1 MIFPRP
7 VQRSLFLLL
16 ALLATPL
23 AAQDGLL
30 QVTQAY
36 PLSATIDPGRIHLN
50 WHIAPGYYLY
60 RSRVK
65 AKSLTPGVTLGIL
78 QLPAGETVNDPYM
91 GLEVIYHQR
100 LQATLPYTATAG
112 IKSIRLQV
120 SYQGCH
126 EVKPKICF
134 PPHTQTLTLKRPTVL
149 INTATTGLLN
159 TATEGPATPRFD
171 RFSRSNNTPLPPEQA
186 FRFSARASNAHT
198 LLLHWQMPKHYYLY
212 RDQTH
217 LSVEGA
223 PGIKLG
229 SPAWPPGTRHEDAN
243 YGMTT
248 VYYHAVS
255 VPVPLQL
262 SATAGRSFT
271 LVASFQGCLENSIC
285 YPPITRKV
293 ALTLPT
299 ATTAAAAVS
308 PPTSSVTTQ
317 SEPAASGLG
326 AASPAKPDS
335 ESQHLAGLLGNHQLL
350 ALLLFFLGGLA
361 VAFTPCVLPMLPIL
375 SGLVAGR
382 GTRTSPRHA
391 FVVSLVYVLTA
402 AAVYALIGI
411 VAGFAG
417 ANLQAALQT
426 PPILIATA
434 LVFVALALS
443 MFGLYELQLPAA
455 LQARLAGAS
464 RKHHSGSL
472 LGAAVMGLLSALI
485 VTSCVTPVLFAGVL
499 YIGQSGSPWFGA
511 LALFL
516 FGFGMGLPLLAFGT
530 AAGTLLP
537 RAGPWM
543 NTVKAVFG
551 VGFLGLAIW
560 MLDRILAP
568 SWILLLT
575 GIVLLGSAVY
585 LGALERPRHG
595 AGAGHR
601 LRQSLGLLLLLAAL
615 AELIGAAAGSTSLL
629 QPLGVFAGTPNSASN
644 QRVHFQ
650 PVRTVAELQ
659 ASLAAA
665 QAAGKPVLLDYYAAW
680 CVSCKEMEA
689 TTFSNPQVVAALG
702 NIVTLQADV
711 TANNAA
717 SRALLAR
724 YHLFGP
730 PATLFFTADG
740 HEIRAARLIGY
751 ENASDFLARLRQH
764 GLI

>member
-1 MIFPRP
+1 M
-7 VQRSLFLLL
+7 
-16 ALLATPL
+16 
-23 AAQDGLL
+23 
-30 QVTQAY
+30 
-36 PLSATIDPGRIHLN
+36 
-50 WHIAPGYYLY
+50 
-60 RSRVK
+60 
-65 AKSLTPGVTLGIL
+65 
-78 QLPAGETVNDPYM
+78 
-91 GLEVIYHQR
+91 
-100 LQATLPYTATAG
+100 
-112 IKSIRLQV
+112 
-120 SYQGCH
+120 
-126 EVKPKICF
+126 
-134 PPHTQTLTLKRPTVL
+134 PP
-149 INTATTGLLN
+149 
-159 TATEGPATPRFD
+159 
-171 RFSRSNNTPLPPEQA
+171 
-186 FRFSARASNAHT
+186 
-198 LLLHWQMPKHYYLY
+198 HYYLY

-217 LSVEGA
+217 FALEAA
-223 PGIKLG
+223 PGIQLG
-229 SPAWPPGTRHEDAN
+229 SPVWPAGIQHEDAN

-248 VYYHAVS
+248 VYYHAVKVS
-255 VPVPLQL
+255 LPLHL
-262 SATAGRSFT
+262 SASANRSLT
-271 LVASFQGCLENSIC
+271 LITSYQGCLEDSIC

-293 ALTLPT
+293 SLTLPA
-299 ATTAAAAVS
+299 ATITT
-308 PPTSSVTTQ
+308 PPTTSVTTQ
-317 SEPAASGLG
+317 PGPTMAGPTLS
-326 AASPAKPDS
+326 SPVKPGS
-335 ESQHLAGLLGNHQLL
+335 ESQHLARLLGSNQLL

-375 SGLVAGR
+375 SGLVAGH
-382 GTRTSPRHA
+382 GTRTSARHA
-391 FVVSLVYVLTA
+391 FVLSLVYVLAA
-402 AAVYALIGI
+402 AAVYALVGI

-455 LQARLAGAS
+455 LQTRLTGIS
-464 RKHHSGSL
+464 RKHYSGSL
-472 LGAAVMGLLSALI
+472 FGAAVMGLLSALI

-585 LGALERPRHG
+585 LGALERLREDTG
-595 AGAGHR
+595 AGPS
-601 LRQSLGLLLLLAAL
+601 LRQALALLLLLAAL

-629 QPLGVFAGTPNSASN
+629 RPLGIFAGTSNSATI
-644 QRVHFQ
+644 QRVQFQ

-659 ASLAAA
+659 TALAAA
-665 QAAGKPVLLDYYAAW
+665 QAAGKPVMLDYYAAW

-689 TTFSNPQVVAALG
+689 TTFSDPRVVAALG
-702 NIVTLQADV
+702 NAVTLQADV

-730 PATLFFTADG
+730 PATLFFSADG

-751 ENASDFLARLRQH
+751 EDASGFLARLRQY